1 MNRGVGLSRKTSRTA
16 AAAAALAA
24 AIGASVIFAPLAAQE
39 FPARPIRMIS
49 PFPAGN
55 VNEIVV
61 RTVGDRLKET
71 TGQPFVYEYKP
82 GGAGVIA
89 AQALMASPPDGYTVM
104 LSTSG
109 MTSIN
114 PHAFAKLPYDPAKD
128 FTPITAAIRTQM
140 VFAAHP
146 STPGNTLAE
155 FIAYAKANKG
165 KTNFASFTA
174 GNPSHF
180 AGVILN
186 QLAGIDMLHV
196 AYKGTPP
203 AVQDLL
209 GGQVMTAFVPIIS
222 AKPHIEA
229 GKMKAYALTGAR
241 SPLLPTLAT
250 FRELG
255 YPQMEIYA
263 WTGFLAPAG
272 TPPAIVQKLNRE
284 FTAAL
289 RLPDAQ
295 AKLRAID
302 LEPIPNSPEEF
313 AAMMKADTER
323 WRDTVKASGFKAD

>member
-1 MNRGVGLSRKTSRTA
+1 MRGGIHKIQVTHWPMAHSF
-16 AAAAALAA
+16 ALVAMLA
-24 AIGASVIFAPLAAQE
+24 GAPLGAQE
-39 FPARPIRMIS
+39 FPTKPIRLIS

-61 RTVGDRLKET
+61 RTVGDRFKEV

-89 AQALMASPPDGYTVM
+89 AQTLMAAPADGYTI
-104 LSTSG
+104 LLCTSG

-114 PHAFAKLPYDPAKD
+114 PHAFAKLPYDPARD
-128 FTPITAAIRTQM
+128 FAPITAAIRTQLI
-140 VFAAHP
+140 FAAHP
-146 STPGNTLAE
+146 SVPAGSLAE
-155 FIAYAKANKG
+155 FIAYAKAHPG

-222 AKPHIEA
+222 AKPHVEA
-229 GKMKAYALTGAR
+229 GKLKAYALTGAR
-241 SPLLPTLAT
+241 SPLMPGLPT
-250 FRELG
+250 FKELG

-263 WTGFLAPAG
+263 WTGFVAPAG
-272 TPPAIVQKLNRE
+272 TPPAIIQKLNRE

-295 AKLRAID
+295 AKLRAVD
-302 LEPIPNSPEEF
+302 LEPIPNSPDEF

-323 WRDTVKASGFKAD
+323 WRDIVKASGFRSD

>member
-1 MNRGVGLSRKTSRTA
+1 MIRAVRIA
-16 AAAAALAA
+16 AAAAILASA
-24 AIGASVIFAPLAAQE
+24 TAGAQE
-39 FPARPIRMIS
+39 FPAKPIRMIS

-61 RTVGDRLKET
+61 RSVGDRFKET

-89 AQALMASPPDGYTVM
+89 AQTLMAAPPDGYTVL

-128 FTPITAAIRTQM
+128 FTPITAAIRTQL
-140 VFAAHP
+140 VFAAHTA
-146 STPGNTLAE
+146 TPGNTLAE

-203 AVQDLL
+203 VVQDLL
-209 GGQVMTAFVPIIS
+209 GGQVMSAFVPIIS
-222 AKPHIEA
+222 AKPHVEA

-241 SPLLPTLAT
+241 SPLLPNVPT
-250 FRELG
+250 FKELG

-272 TPPAIVQKLNRE
+272 TPPAIVQRLNRE

-323 WRDTVKASGFKAD
+323 WRDVVKSSGFKSD

>member
-1 MNRGVGLSRKTSRTA
+1 MIRGDSRSLA
-16 AAAAALAA
+16 WVVSLAAAL
-24 AIGASVIFAPLAAQE
+24 SCAPAVAQE
-39 FPARPIRMIS
+39 FPVKPIRMIS

-55 VNEIVV
+55 VNEMVV
-61 RTVGDRLKET
+61 RTVGDRFKEV

-89 AQALMASPPDGYTVM
+89 AQALMAAPPDGYTI
-104 LSTSG
+104 LLCTSG

-114 PHAFAKLPYDPAKD
+114 PHAFAKLPYDPARD
-128 FTPITAAIRTQM
+128 FAPITAAIRTQLI
-140 VFAAHP
+140 FAAHP
-146 STPGNTLAE
+146 TVPATTLAE
-155 FIAYAKANKG
+155 FIAYAKANPG

-186 QLAGIDMLHV
+186 QLAGLDMLHV

-222 AKPHIEA
+222 AKPHVEA
-229 GKMKAYALTGAR
+229 GKLKAFALTGAR
-241 SPLLPTLAT
+241 SPLMPGLPT
-250 FRELG
+250 FKELG

-272 TPPAIVQKLNRE
+272 TPAAIVQRLNRE
-284 FTAAL
+284 FTTAL

-295 AKLRAID
+295 AKMRAID
-302 LEPIPNSPEEF
+302 LEPIPNTPEEF

-323 WRDTVKASGFKAD
+323 WRDTVKASGFRAD

>member
-1 MNRGVGLSRKTSRTA
+1 MIRSRHALSLL
-16 AAAAALAA
+16 AALAA
-24 AIGASVIFAPLAAQE
+24 AVMCAPVNAQE
-39 FPARPIRMIS
+39 FPGKPIRVIS

-61 RTVGDRLKET
+61 RTIGDRFKET

-89 AQALMASPPDGYTVM
+89 AQTLIAAPPDGYTVLM
-104 LSTSG
+104 STSG

-114 PHAFAKLPYDPAKD
+114 PHAFAKLPYDPVRD
-128 FTPITAAIRTQM
+128 FAPITAGIRTQM

-146 STPGNTLAE
+146 AVPGNTLAE
-155 FIAYAKANKG
+155 FIAFAKANPG

-203 AVQDLL
+203 VIQDLL

-222 AKPHIEA
+222 AKPHVEA
-229 GKMKAYALTGAR
+229 GKLKAYALTGAR
-241 SPLLPTLAT
+241 SPLLPGLPT
-250 FRELG
+250 FKELG

-272 TPPAIVQKLNRE
+272 TPAAIVQKLNRE
-284 FTAAL
+284 ITAAL

-295 AKLRAID
+295 AKLRAVD
-302 LEPIPNSPEEF
+302 LEPIPNTPDEF

-323 WRDTVKASGFKAD
+323 WRDTVKASGFRSD